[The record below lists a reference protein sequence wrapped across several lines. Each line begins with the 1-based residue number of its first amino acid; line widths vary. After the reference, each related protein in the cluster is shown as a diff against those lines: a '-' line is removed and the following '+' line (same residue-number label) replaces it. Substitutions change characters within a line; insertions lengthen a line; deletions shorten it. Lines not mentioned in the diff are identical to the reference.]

1 MNDFVL
7 IEDISEL
14 YDGLD
19 TDKKPLHITKLACG
33 RKHCMAALD
42 YGAFYFWGDNESGQ
56 LGNKK
61 RSFVESPFPK
71 RKFELNHD
79 VLNVIAGIDST
90 AVIVETQPPRPNK
103 KKKKKRTLT
112 LA

>member
-1 MNDFVL
+1 MNDFIL

-19 TDKKPLHITKLACG
+19 ADRKPLHITKIACG

-42 YGAFYFWGDNESGQ
+42 YGAFFFWGDNESGQ

-79 VLNVIAGIDST
+79 VLNVVAGVDSS
-90 AVIVETQPPRPNK
+90 AVIVET
-103 KKKKKRTLT
+103 
-112 LA
+112 